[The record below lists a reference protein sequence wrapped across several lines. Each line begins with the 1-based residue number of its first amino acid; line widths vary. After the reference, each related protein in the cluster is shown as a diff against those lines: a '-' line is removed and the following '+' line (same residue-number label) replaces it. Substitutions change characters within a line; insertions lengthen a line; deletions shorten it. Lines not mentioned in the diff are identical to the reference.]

1 MLLAWAVSME
11 YMGRG
16 GKGKEEGVGGKKA
29 FSSSSSVRHS
39 AECQHVS

>member
-1 MLLAWAVSME
+1 MFLAWAVSTK

-16 GKGKEEGVGGKKA
+16 GKGKEEGVGGEKA